1 MDLPEE
7 FEQVSEKLLST
18 GTTYGRKFTVTELVA
33 AVGALRLCNID
44 MSQDRGSYRM
54 RYIAAAFV
62 ALLQRPQTGLK
73 MTGPLL
79 THACSFAIL
88 TGGLGMCRLLRDAL
102 RQDPPQAAWCLDLLR
117 AHDDPMV
124 WNSSRGR
131 PRVQQTLDEDLS
143 VDAEIHDG
151 GGQAVP
157 AEHPEED
164 AERNGSLFA
173 PMTPEQKSALWAQG
187 LELLRRAETDVT
199 WAVASHNGFRQM
211 KALGH
216 ARAAQ
221 VWCDYVDKSSLTWR
235 RNFLHRSSFFMPRP
249 RVA

>member
-1 MDLPEE
+1 M
-7 FEQVSEKLLST
+7 F
-18 GTTYGRKFTVTELVA
+18 
-33 AVGALRLCNID
+33 
-44 MSQDRGSYRM
+44 
-54 RYIAAAFV
+54 
-62 ALLQRPQTGLK
+62 
-73 MTGPLL
+73 
-79 THACSFAIL
+79 FAIL

-164 AERNGSLFA
+164 AER
-173 PMTPEQKSALWAQG
+173 K
-187 LELLRRAETDVT
+187 R
-199 WAVASHNGFRQM
+199 
-211 KALGH
+211 
-216 ARAAQ
+216 
-221 VWCDYVDKSSLTWR
+221 
-235 RNFLHRSSFFMPRP
+235 
-249 RVA
+249 